1 MSGKVKGPEYD
12 KEFRSLFH
20 QYNMCAQSIQDFRL
34 DLFMNRYNLTH
45 CQSAKMRITE
55 GRSNYKGEE
64 TDRNIMQRVFDV
76 TQKFISAMDVM
87 AMNAD

>member
-1 MSGKVKGPEYD
+1 MTK
-12 KEFRSLFH
+12 
-20 QYNMCAQSIQDFRL
+20 
-34 DLFMNRYNLTH
+34 YNLNH

-87 AMNAD
+87 AMNADQVDDVDPPIRELH